1 MHIRRVLALCL
12 PERLHGVPLG
22 LPKRLYGIPLGV
34 ALLISL
40 IALPAEAQR
49 NNDRNKP
56 QQQSNRPPQEQQDID
71 ALVRFVD
78 AHQLADPALP
88 KPAMPP
94 PAPNATATATL
105 PTPEAPAFQ
114 MSWDSNH
121 FIRGPGGVTY
131 IPYTLKLDRTAFPA
145 KGVAYYVRLVDQAQA
160 QAFASWYASA
170 ATAAAAPDQ
179 NEKTRAAANAP
190 RPTFGWNDVQFFDL
204 PDGNT
209 MQRALQVAPG
219 KYVAYFVMKEKSAAP
234 AGNNRNNRDRNNN
247 KDAAAAPPA
256 KIGMLRHE
264 IEVPDFTKPELTTS
278 SLLLA
283 SSIEPLKEPLKPGEQ
298 EANPYVFGPMRI
310 MPSVDAKF
318 SQAGTINLLFWIYG
332 AQNSPTGKPDVTVD
346 YMFHQKQNGNEKY
359 FNRTPQQ
366 AINATTLP
374 PEFTAE
380 AGLVGDLGAVPAKV
394 FPPADYRLEVKVTDK
409 VSGKTVTHNV
419 NFTVVP

>member
-12 PERLHGVPLG
+12 PERRFGV
-22 LPKRLYGIPLGV
+22 PLGV
-34 ALLISL
+34 ALLIAVM
-40 IALPAEAQR
+40 ALPTYAQR

-56 QQQSNRPPQEQQDID
+56 QQNSRPPQEQQDVET
-71 ALVRFVD
+71 LVRFVD

-94 PAPNATATATL
+94 TPPNAAGAMTL

-114 MSWDSNH
+114 LSWDANH

-131 IPYTLKLDRTAFPA
+131 VPYTMKLDRTAFPA
-145 KGVAYYVRLVDQAQA
+145 KGVAYHVRLVDQAQA

-170 ATAAAAPDQ
+170 AAAAAAPEQ
-179 NEKTRAAANAP
+179 NQKTREAANAP

-204 PDGNT
+204 PEGNT

-234 AGNNRNNRDRNNN
+234 AGNNNRNNRDRNNN
-247 KDAAAAPPA
+247 KDAVAAPPA

-264 IEVPDFTKPELTTS
+264 IDVPDFTKAELTTS

-283 SSIEPLKEPLKPGEQ
+283 SSIEPLKEALKPGEQ

-310 MPSVDAKF
+310 TPSADAKF

-332 AQNSPTGKPDVTVD
+332 AQNSATGKPDVTVD
-346 YMFHQKQNGNEKY
+346 YMFHQKQGGNEKY

-374 PEFTAE
+374 PEFTADG
-380 AGLVGDLGAVPAKV
+380 GLVGDLGAVPAKV

-409 VSGKTVTHNV
+409 VSGKTVTQNM

>member
-12 PERLHGVPLG
+12 PERLHGVPSG
-22 LPKRLYGIPLGV
+22 LPERLYGVPLGV
-34 ALLISL
+34 VLLIAAM
-40 IALPAEAQR
+40 ALPVYAQR

-56 QQQSNRPPQEQQDID
+56 QQQNNRPPQEQQDIET
-71 ALVRFVD
+71 LVRFVD

-94 PAPNATATATL
+94 PSPNATATL
-105 PTPEAPAFQ
+105 PAAEAPAFQ
-114 MSWDSNH
+114 MSWDTNH
-121 FIRGPGGVTY
+121 FIRGPAGVTY
-131 IPYTLKLDRTAFPA
+131 VPYTLKLDRTAFPA
-145 KGVAYYVRLVDQAQA
+145 KAVAYHVRLVDQAQA
-160 QAFASWYASA
+160 QAFATWYASA
-170 ATAAAAPDQ
+170 AAAAAAPEQ
-179 NEKTRAAANAP
+179 NQKTRDAANAA

-204 PDGNT
+204 PEGNT
-209 MQRALQVAPG
+209 LQRALQVAPG
-219 KYVAYFVMKEKSAAP
+219 KYVAYFVIKEKSAAP
-234 AGNNRNNRDRNNN
+234 AGNNRNNNRDRNN
-247 KDAAAAPPA
+247 KDNNAAAAPPA

-310 MPSVDAKF
+310 VPSADAKF

-332 AQNSPTGKPDVTVD
+332 TQNSATGKPDVTVD

-394 FPPADYRLEVKVTDK
+394 FPPGDYRLEVKVTDK
-409 VSGKTVTHNV
+409 VSSKTLTHNV